1 MKFAR
6 KAMMTLASNIGVGI
20 LSLIG
25 AVVIS
30 RVLGADGK
38 GVVTLLF
45 LTPSLVAL
53 ILDAGLSI
61 DNVHKISGTAGG
73 NLRQKY
79 SNSFHWMLLT
89 TPLAIPMC
97 VIGVWLSLR

>member
-53 ILDAGLSI
+53 ILLGARRSP
-61 DNVHKISGTAGG
+61 HSPR
-73 NLRQKY
+73 LRGR
-79 SNSFHWMLLT
+79 H
-89 TPLAIPMC
+89 
-97 VIGVWLSLR
+97 